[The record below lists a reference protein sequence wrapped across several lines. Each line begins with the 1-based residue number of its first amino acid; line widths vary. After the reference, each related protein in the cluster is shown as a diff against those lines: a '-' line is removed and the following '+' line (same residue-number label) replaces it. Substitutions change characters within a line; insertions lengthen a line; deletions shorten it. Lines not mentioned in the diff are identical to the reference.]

1 MEAHAAVLLVQPPAL
16 VRHPLLLRL
25 QPGVLA
31 PQVAPEAC
39 GAPSSSTHLGKGKQ
53 KRGGREEEGEGKGR
67 GKGKEIEKE
76 NKKGKG
82 LSFIPLKNRPG
93 RQPPPLFSQ
102 TQQNVW
108 LIKANQLVTGFK
120 GMQVMYIS
128 ITSILKIQ
136 KKYKKYIKYI
146 WSVIL
151 HSTS

>member
-1 MEAHAAVLLVQPPAL
+1 MQPHAAVLLVQPPAPVL
-16 VRHPLLLRL
+16 LPLLLPL

-39 GAPSSSTHLGKGKQ
+39 GAPSSSTHLGKG

-128 ITSILKIQ
+128 ITSILKLM
-136 KKYKKYIKYI
+136 KKY
-146 WSVIL
+146 
-151 HSTS
+151 